1 MVVSNSRILELA
13 SIIAENTAKVDEY
26 LTANDLS
33 KLSFEITAPVN
44 LTLPKTLQAA
54 RDAVLDATIELNEL
68 LLGPKEVMVDYPVS
82 YPGGF

>member
-13 SIIAENTAKVDEY
+13 SIIAENTTKVDQY
-26 LTANDLS
+26 LTANDLP
-33 KLSFEITAPVN
+33 KPSFEITAPVN